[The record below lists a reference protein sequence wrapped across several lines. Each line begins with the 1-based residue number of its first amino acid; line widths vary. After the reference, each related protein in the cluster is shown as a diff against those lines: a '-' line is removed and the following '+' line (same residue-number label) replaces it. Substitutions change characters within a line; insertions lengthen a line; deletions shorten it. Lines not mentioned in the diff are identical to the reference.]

1 MNEKFPLA
9 YDLVNVVHVMKLK
22 KFKITNHGDIKSVQ
36 TGKIKDV
43 SEIKVTTIFLTWY
56 RQFEVNFI

>member
-36 TGKIKDV
+36 IKDV